1 MLSWV
6 LAGLDVLIPDLGIC
20 ANRNVQVLMQLR
32 WENCT
37 SECPW
42 DLLLLEFQKRIGVV
56 LRELGMGHPSV
67 FLCLLG
73 IFSVGRPSS
82 AVGKPRSWGLSWVW
96 ASVASLHGRHCVL
109 ALSWV
114 ICCENQPYSGILLPC
129 VLSTVLSHL
138 GQVIPGILWFFF
150 HFLTSY
156 LKLLCIF
163 RVFSRG
169 CFGGLDLGFFCALC
183 WKLWLSLT

>member
-1 MLSWV
+1 MCWSLTWV
-6 LAGLDVLIPDLGIC
+6 SVPT
-20 ANRNVQVLMQLR
+20 
-32 WENCT
+32 ET
-37 SECPW
+37 SECWCSYGEKTVLPNAPGICFYW
-42 DLLLLEFQKRIGVV
+42 SFKSRLGVV

-138 GQVIPGILWFFF
+138 GQVIPGILCFFF

-183 WKLWLSLT
+183 WKLWLSLI